1 MRNRRSKPSVVASAS
16 YYLGYVEE
24 DESPE
29 AIMAKFAE
37 LERIQK
43 QNSLNPNESLTEDQ
57 MKELFQKTST
67 FSVDKVV
74 AGDDEWDEWWEEDLT
89 EFDEE
94 QEEQD
99 NQLQS
104 EKEPEDEELTE
115 SEPEM
120 LENAPE
126 QPKAEKKQRSTK
138 RILSTASK
146 TINYSVPTVQVR
158 QADEIEILR
167 LPMPIGPTW
176 AHLIRHSKT
185 EQTSSQSWE
194 KSQILALLIDVPS
207 VKHLQSIVIDNYIVR
222 GFLFIW
228 CNDKS
233 EIGLLFDFAHSFGFK
248 YCENICWIRMT
259 LENKLATKQS
269 TWVNE
274 CKTSCFAFRKFKDS
288 EMELRHQRNSDCIFD
303 WERTDGS
310 KPAQVYSIVETLLP
324 VKQQEQVVFLELA
337 AKQMNNSK
345 CFSNKWAK
353 VFV

>member
-1 MRNRRSKPSVVASAS
+1 
-16 YYLGYVEE
+16 VEE
-24 DESPE
+24 DESPA

-37 LERIQK
+37 LERIQQ
-43 QNSLNPNESLTEDQ
+43 QNSLNPNESLNEDQ
-57 MKELFQKTST
+57 MKELFQKTSA

-74 AGDDEWDEWWEEDLT
+74 AGDDEWDEWWEEDLS

-94 QEEQD
+94 QLDDPD
-99 NQLQS
+99 NQLLS
-104 EKEPEDEELTE
+104 EKEPEELTE
-115 SEPEM
+115 SEAEQQ
-120 LENAPE
+120 ENAPE

-146 TINYSVPTVQVR
+146 TINFSVPSVQVR
-158 QADEIEILR
+158 QADEIETLR
-167 LPMPIGPTW
+167 LPTPIGPTW
-176 AHLIRHSKT
+176 AHLISHSAA
-185 EQTSSQSWE
+185 EQPSSQPWE
-194 KSQILALLIDVPS
+194 KSQILALVIDVPS
-207 VKHLQSIVIDNYIVR
+207 VKQLQSIVIDNYIVR

-228 CNDKS
+228 CNDKA
-233 EIGLLFDFAHSFGFK
+233 EIASLFDFAHSFGFK

-274 CKTSCFAFRKFKDS
+274 CKTSCFVFRKFKDS

-303 WERTDGS
+303 WERADGS
-310 KPAQVYSIVETLLP
+310 KPAQVFSIVETLLP
-324 VKQQEQVVFLELA
+324 VKQQEQVVFLEVSG
-337 AKQMNNSK
+337 KQKSNLK